1 MVTMRTFK
9 NISILDKVV
18 MGAATFLTI
27 EASRPL
33 YMEEKINTSLI
44 VVAIFINDF

>member
-1 MVTMRTFK
+1 
-9 NISILDKVV
+9 
-18 MGAATFLTI
+18 MGAATLLTV